1 MKTPFVFGLLLV
13 SALTFFSHSPLV
25 FATSQ
30 VKESEVTKTVYL
42 TQAEVEARTREYFKD
57 TPVMIEIARCE
68 SKFRQF
74 TDAGN
79 VLRGGSAGGMVGVFQ
94 FFESIHSTPA
104 KALGFDITTLE
115 GNLGYAKHV
124 YTTEGTTPWNS
135 AKACWNVPTTTTP
148 TLAIKAS
155 KADLQK
161 QVDLLMQLITLLKQ
175 LQSLKG
181 A

>member
-1 MKTPFVFGLLLV
+1 MYVFGLLLIFV
-13 SALTFFSHSPLV
+13 VTFLSHSEVAL
-25 FATSQ
+25 ATSQ
-30 VKESEVTKTVYL
+30 VKESEITGTVYL

-74 TDAGN
+74 TDSGN

-94 FFESIHSTPA
+94 FFESIHTTPA

-124 YTTEGTTPWNS
+124 YNTEGTTPWNS
-135 AKACWNVPTTTTP
+135 AKACWNIPTTATP
-148 TLAIKAS
+148 TPAIKAS

-161 QVDLLMQLITLLKQ
+161 QIDLLLQLISLLKQ